1 MNQSEFSELITKKI
15 GNLFTYSPSNQYT
28 RVRTPFLYPDG
39 DVIDL
44 FYKEDGEY
52 VVLTDLGETLGWLRM
67 QTTDQQKSSKQRQL
81 INDICQNLNV
91 QLYRGMLMMRLK
103 RSDDL
108 AQAVMRLS
116 QAALRVSDLW
126 FIFKNQADEP
136 AVDGIDD

>member
-1 MNQSEFSELITKKI
+1 MLTTSELITKKL
-15 GNLFTYSPSNQYT
+15 GNLFTYSPSNQYI
-28 RVRTPFLYPDG
+28 RIRTPFLYPDG

-81 INDICQNLNV
+81 INDICMNLNV

-103 RSDDL
+103 RSEDL

-126 FIFKNQADEP
+126 FIFRSQVDEP
-136 AVDGIDD
+136 VDEIDD

>member
-1 MNQSEFSELITKKI
+1 MLTTSELITKKM
-15 GNLFTYSPSNQYT
+15 GNLFTYSPSNQYI
-28 RVRTPFLYPDG
+28 RIRTPFLYPDG

-67 QTTDQQKSSKQRQL
+67 QTTDQHKSPKQRQL
-81 INDICQNLNV
+81 INDICLNLNI

-103 RSDDL
+103 RSGDL

-126 FIFKNQADEP
+126 YIFRSQADEP
-136 AVDGIDD
+136 AVDEIDD